1 MIIKK
6 LKLRFIIAAL
16 LSVFLVL
23 ASTIAAINIANY
35 LKTEEEANEILDR
48 AILNERREFSNQFDF
63 DMNGNMFAR
72 RDEDG
77 YVFKDRGDVPR
88 GQFFVTVFNSDNDD
102 IWYTDFHAISRNK
115 EADQSKAV
123 EAYKSEESKGSVD
136 NFRYKTLSS
145 TETITF
151 SGDWGENVVE
161 FNVTYV
167 AMIDMI
173 EMHHGTNNYL
183 ISSIVVAVISYL
195 IIALLIVL
203 SSQAVFKT
211 SEESYRKQKAFV
223 TNASHELKTPLTII
237 NADLEL
243 LEMDNGDNE
252 WTDSIRDQVRRL
264 TAMTNQLVTLS
275 KLDENDLKNYPFDNV
290 DVSNIA
296 KETIDAFVPLYE
308 KKNIMFSSD
317 ISDDVLIYGNKYLIN
332 ELFYIF
338 LDNAL
343 KYTKDNG
350 ELNVVVKKN
359 NKKVEIIFANDTID
373 KEIDVNQIFERF
385 YRSPSSNKKE
395 GSGIGLS
402 IAKEIVILHK
412 GKISA
417 SINDDK
423 IYFTLVI

>member
-350 ELNVVVKKN
+350 ELNVAVKKN
-359 NKKVEIIFANDTID
+359 NKKVEIIFSNDTAD
-373 KEIDVNQIFERF
+373 KEVDVNQIFERF
-385 YRSPSSNKKE
+385 YRSPNSNKKE

>member
-102 IWYTDFHAISRNK
+102 IWYTDFHTISGDK
-115 EADQSKAV
+115 EGDQSKAV
-123 EAYKSEESKGSVD
+123 EAYNSAENKGSID

-151 SGDWGENVVE
+151 SGDWGENVVG

-167 AMIDMI
+167 AMVDIE

-183 ISSIVVAVISYL
+183 INSLIIATISY
-195 IIALLIVL
+195 IVIALLIVL

-275 KLDENDLKNYPFDNV
+275 KLDESDLKNYPFDNV

-308 KKNIMFSSD
+308 KKNLKFNSEVVDTAI
-317 ISDDVLIYGNKYLIN
+317 VRGNKYLIN

-343 KYTKDNG
+343 KYTVNNG

-359 NKKVEIIFANDTID
+359 NKKVEIIFSNDTAD
-373 KEIDVNQIFERF
+373 KEVDVNQIFERF
-385 YRSPSSNKKE
+385 YRSPGSNKKE

-417 SINDDK
+417 SIKNDK
-423 IYFTLVI
+423 IYFTIIL